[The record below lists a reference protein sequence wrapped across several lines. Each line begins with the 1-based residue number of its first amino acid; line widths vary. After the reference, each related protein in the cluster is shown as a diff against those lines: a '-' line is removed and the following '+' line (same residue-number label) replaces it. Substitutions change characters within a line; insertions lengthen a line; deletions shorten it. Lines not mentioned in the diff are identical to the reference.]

1 MFLSPVHMGRLLL
14 NRGPESFLLSS
25 PPQAGAGG
33 QGPWSGGNQPTIT
46 DSPSHALNLWLP
58 ALPALPSTLL
68 RAEGPS
74 WVREEKARSGSRLLT
89 CRAAPYTAPHPP
101 TPPRTEFAPFKVTS

>member
-1 MFLSPVHMGRLLL
+1 MFLSPLHVGKLLL
-14 NRGPESFLLSS
+14 NRGPESFLLFS

-33 QGPWSGGNQPTIT
+33 QSPWSGGNQLTST

-58 ALPALPSTLL
+58 ALPALPATLL

-74 WVREEKARSGSRLLT
+74 WVREEKAQSGSHFLT
-89 CRAAPYTAPHPP
+89 CRAAPYTPP
-101 TPPRTEFAPFKVTS
+101 PLPRTEFALFKVTL